1 MNFLKSVWQK
11 IKQWFSKDVQSKLKV
26 NSMSDASVINN
37 EVKPIQIVDGVANVI
52 SDPLQAQPQPIAPV
66 QTGVL
71 PSAANVNTVTT
82 GTKTVAVNSGVP
94 VKVARTLQDKISLY
108 KKFKEVLGEDFD
120 DVEAD
125 FINILD
131 KLI

>member
-1 MNFLKSVWQK
+1 MNFLKSVWRK

-37 EVKPIQIVDGVANVI
+37 VTDSANVI

-66 QTGVL
+66 QPGVL

-82 GTKTVAVNSGVP
+82 GTKTVAANSGVP

-108 KKFKEVLGEDFD
+108 KKFKEVLGKDFD

>member
-37 EVKPIQIVDGVANVI
+37 EVKPTQIVDGVANVI
-52 SDPLQAQPQPIAPV
+52 SDPLKAQPQPIAPV

-71 PSAANVNTVTT
+71 PDANVNAVTT